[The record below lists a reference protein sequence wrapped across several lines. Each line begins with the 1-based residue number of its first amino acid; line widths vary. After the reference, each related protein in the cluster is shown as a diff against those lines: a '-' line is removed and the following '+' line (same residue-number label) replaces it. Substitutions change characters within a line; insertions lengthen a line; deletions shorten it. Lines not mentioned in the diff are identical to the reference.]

1 MLAHGYLRNPHDV
14 RVTPPP
20 SMKAWFG
27 SQYTW
32 AIGTVQ
38 WP

>member
-1 MLAHGYLRNPHDV
+1 MLAHGYLRNPQAV

-20 SMKAWFG
+20 SMTSWLGSHHAWI
-27 SQYTW
+27 
-32 AIGTVQ
+32 IGTLQ